1 MQIENFKI
9 KTRPRLNSRGER
21 AICNLHF
28 SIRNL
33 QFLTLHIEAHFAGWV
48 FMKRAFSNKTAQVLV
63 MFVALLLVP
72 YVVPALARYR
82 VPMPLALTRIL
93 RVRTSAAATPT
104 NGQLV
109 NADDSAPTNGA
120 IQTVPGEIEDASGRA
135 LDGVF
140 ASLLRSESGG
150 TQTRICHYGDS
161 PITNDGITSTVRR
174 KLQLRFGDA
183 GHGFIL
189 IDKPWG
195 WYEHAGVIREASRG
209 WQSDP
214 MFISRGEHLYGLGG
228 VSFTASTGGVSAS
241 FSTAREGVVGL
252 SASAF
257 DIYFLMRPGGGDFD
271 VAVDDQQIER
281 VSTASEDIRSAFHR
295 VNVAEGAHKLTI
307 RIVGNGE
314 VQMFGV
320 TLESSHSGVQ
330 YDSLGVNGAF
340 IGLLAHYL
348 DADHW
353 AEQLRHRR
361 PDLVIIG
368 YGANESQFERLP
380 MDQYEQDTRE
390 AIHRI
395 RAALPSASIMLLGP
409 MDRGAR
415 GAGGGIVTRPMIPK
429 LIAYQRRLAAETGCA
444 FFDTFTAMGGEGTV
458 AEWCDA
464 RPRLMGGDYT
474 HPTAQGA
481 EIVGTLIYDA
491 MMKAY
496 EKYKTRIA
504 NPIAE

>member
-1 MQIENFKI
+1 MNMIDRI
-9 KTRPRLNSRGER
+9 
-21 AICNLHF
+21 
-28 SIRNL
+28 
-33 QFLTLHIEAHFAGWV
+33 HIEAAIADWV
-48 FMKRAFSNKTAQVLV
+48 SMKRAFSNKTARALG

-72 YVVPALARYR
+72 YFVPALARYR
-82 VPMPLALTRIL
+82 VPIPVVLARTMHI
-93 RVRTSAAATPT
+93 RTSEAATPT
-104 NGQLV
+104 DVQLA
-109 NADDSAPTNGA
+109 NADDSTPANGA
-120 IQTVPGEIEDASGRA
+120 IQPVPGEIEDSSGGA
-135 LDGVF
+135 LDGLF
-140 ASLLRSESGG
+140 ASLLKTESDG

-189 IDKPWG
+189 VDKPWG

-228 VSFTASTGGVSAS
+228 VSFTAATAGVSAT
-241 FSTAREGVVGL
+241 FSTAREGLVGL

-271 VAVDDQQIER
+271 VAVDDQQLEQ
-281 VSTASEDIRSAFHR
+281 VTTASEDIKSGFHR
-295 VNVAEGAHKLTI
+295 VNVAEGPHKLTI
-307 RIVGNGE
+307 RIAANGD

-320 TLESSHSGVQ
+320 ALESSHPGVQ

-340 IGLLAHYL
+340 IGLLAHYIE
-348 DADHW
+348 ADHW

-368 YGANESQFERLP
+368 YGTNESQFERLP

-390 AIHRI
+390 AIRRI
-395 RAALPSASIMLLGP
+395 RAALPGVSIMLLGP

-481 EIVGTLIYDA
+481 EIVGALIYDA

-496 EKYKTRIA
+496 EGYKTNIA
-504 NPIAE
+504 RRH

>member
-1 MQIENFKI
+1 MNRIRFKA
-9 KTRPRLNSRGER
+9 PLQVWFVRLP
-21 AICNLHF
+21 
-28 SIRNL
+28 
-33 QFLTLHIEAHFAGWV
+33 
-48 FMKRAFSNKTAQVLV
+48 NKTACALV
-63 MFVALLLVP
+63 IFVALAIAPYAVP
-72 YVVPALARYR
+72 GLGRYR
-82 VPMPLALTRIL
+82 VPMPGSLTRALHL
-93 RVRTSAAATPT
+93 RSSAAAELPATK
-104 NGQLV
+104 LV
-109 NADDSAPTNGA
+109 NADDFAPQTTA
-120 IQTVPGEIEDASGRA
+120 IQTMPGEIEDPSGRA
-135 LDGVF
+135 LAGLF
-140 ASLLRSESGG
+140 ASLLKTENDGA
-150 TQTRICHYGDS
+150 QTRICHYGDS

-195 WYEHAGVIREASRG
+195 WYEHAGVNREASRG

-214 MFISRGEHLYGLGG
+214 MFISRGELFYGLGG
-228 VSFTASTGGVSAS
+228 VSFSGAGEGVSAS
-241 FSTAREGVVGL
+241 FSTVREGEVGR
-252 SASAF
+252 SVSAF

-271 VAVDDQQIER
+271 VSVDDQQVER
-281 VSTASEDIRSAFHR
+281 VTTASDDIKSGFHR
-295 VNVAEGAHKLTI
+295 VNVAEGPHKLTI
-307 RIVGNGE
+307 RIAGNGD

-320 TLESSHSGVQ
+320 ALESSRPGVQ

-340 IGLLAHYL
+340 IGLLAHYI

-368 YGANESQFERLP
+368 YGTNESQFERLP

-390 AIHRI
+390 AIRRI
-395 RAALPSASIMLLGP
+395 RAALPGVSIMLLGP
-409 MDRGAR
+409 MDRGMR

-458 AEWCDA
+458 AQWCEA
-464 RPRLMGGDYT
+464 RPRLMGGDFT
-474 HPTAQGA
+474 HPTTQGA

-496 EKYKTRIA
+496 QEYKR
-504 NPIAE
+504 NLFVVPPSGGS

>member
-1 MQIENFKI
+1 MIDRI
-9 KTRPRLNSRGER
+9 
-21 AICNLHF
+21 
-28 SIRNL
+28 
-33 QFLTLHIEAHFAGWV
+33 HIEPPIADWV
-48 FMKRAFSNKTAQVLV
+48 SMKRAFSNKTARVLA

-82 VPMPLALTRIL
+82 VPMPLELTRIL
-93 RVRTSAAATPT
+93 RAGTSAAATPT

-109 NADDSAPTNGA
+109 NADDSAPASGA
-120 IQTVPGEIEDASGRA
+120 METVPGEIEDPSGRA
-135 LDGVF
+135 LDNLF
-140 ASLLRSESGG
+140 ASLLKTENDGA
-150 TQTRICHYGDS
+150 QTRICHYGDS

-174 KLQLRFGDA
+174 KLQLRLGDA

-195 WYEHAGVIREASRG
+195 WYEHTGVIREASRG

-228 VSFTASTGGVSAS
+228 VSFTASTAGVSAS
-241 FSTAREGVVGL
+241 FSTAREGIVGL

-271 VAVDDQQIER
+271 VALDDQQIER
-281 VSTASEDIRSAFHR
+281 VTTASEDIRSGFHR
-295 VNVAEGAHKLTI
+295 VNVSEGAHKLTI

-320 TLESSHSGVQ
+320 TVESSHSGVQ

-353 AEQLRHRR
+353 GEQLRHRR

-390 AIHRI
+390 AIRRV
-395 RAALPSASIMLLGP
+395 RAALPGASIMLLGP

-429 LIAYQRRLAAETGCA
+429 LIAYQRRLATETGAA

-491 MMKAY
+491 MVRAY
-496 EKYKTRIA
+496 EKYKTKIA
-504 NPIAE
+504 SRH

>member
-1 MQIENFKI
+1 MIDRIHI
-9 KTRPRLNSRGER
+9 KAPI
-21 AICNLHF
+21 AD
-28 SIRNL
+28 
-33 QFLTLHIEAHFAGWV
+33 WV
-48 FMKRAFSNKTAQVLV
+48 FMKRAFSNKTAQALV

-72 YVVPALARYR
+72 YVVPALARYQ
-82 VPMPLALTRIL
+82 VPVPLALTRTL
-93 RVRTSAAATPT
+93 HLRTSTAAGLTDIQLTEPDDPAPPT
-104 NGQLV
+104 GV
-109 NADDSAPTNGA
+109 
-120 IQTVPGEIEDASGRA
+120 IQTVPGEIEDPSGRA
-135 LDGVF
+135 LE
-140 ASLLRSESGG
+140 SLFVSLVKTESER

-189 IDKPWG
+189 TDKPWG
-195 WYEHAGVIREASRG
+195 WYEHAGVTREASRG

-214 MFISRGEHLYGLGG
+214 MFISRGEQFYGLGG
-228 VSFTASTGGVSAS
+228 VSFTAATAGVSAS
-241 FSTAREGVVGL
+241 FSTAREGLVGL

-271 VAVDDQQIER
+271 VAVDDQQLER
-281 VSTASEDIRSAFHR
+281 VTTASEDIKSGFHR
-295 VNVAEGAHKLTI
+295 VNVAEGPHKLTI
-307 RIVGNGE
+307 RIAGNGD

-353 AEQLRHRR
+353 AEQLRHRS

-368 YGANESQFERLP
+368 YGANESQFEGLP
-380 MDQYEQDTRE
+380 MDQYELDTRE
-390 AIHRI
+390 AIRRI
-395 RAALPSASIMLLGP
+395 RTALPGVSIMLLGP

-491 MMKAY
+491 MMRAY
-496 EKYKTRIA
+496 EGYETNATCKCDQLSKPGRR
-504 NPIAE
+504 